1 MTGFNDY
8 KSEQER
14 LQIAAAEG
22 ISNHGQKQI
31 QIEAGISDGG
41 KGISDRGKDYKS
53 VHRRLP

>member
-8 KSEQER
+8 KSEQQR
-14 LQIAAAEG
+14 LQIGAAEG

-31 QIEAGISDGG
+31 QIEAGISD
-41 KGISDRGKDYKS
+41 RGKDYKS